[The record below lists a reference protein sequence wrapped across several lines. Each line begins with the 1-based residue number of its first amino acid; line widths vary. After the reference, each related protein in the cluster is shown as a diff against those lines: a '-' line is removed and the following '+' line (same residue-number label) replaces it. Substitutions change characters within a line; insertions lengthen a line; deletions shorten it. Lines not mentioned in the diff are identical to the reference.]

1 MRAILF
7 WILAAIS
14 LIMQIYRLDKKVQT
28 LEYNNTQLNLMIDN
42 VVNYS
47 DSTAD
52 TGEFDEFV
60 NSPQGEKFFKLYNNY
75 YKTIKQ

>member
-7 WILAAIS
+7 WTLAIIIG
-14 LIMQIYRLDKKVQT
+14 LIMRICILHKKVQT
-28 LEYNNTQLNLMIDN
+28 LEYNNTLLNIMIDN
-42 VVNYS
+42 VVDYS

-60 NSPQGEKFFKLYNNY
+60 NSPQGEKFFKLYNKLND
-75 YKTIKQ
+75 K